1 MEIELMKK
9 DYQNFILEEQK
20 IITKYIFEGLSS
32 AQIAKKLN
40 YSTSTISNRIN
51 SLFAKYKVKT
61 RLEFVISILGEII
74 KIYKQNLKNS
84 KKEISELQ
92 KEKNRLKSIILDID
106 LYKNDKRKTNIILKK
121 ALTEL

>member
-9 DYQNFILEEQK
+9 NYQNFILEEQK

-32 AQIAKKLN
+32 SEIANKLN

-51 SLFAKYKVKT
+51 QLFKKYKVKT
-61 RLEFVISILGEII
+61 RLEFVISLLGEII
-74 KIYKQNLKNS
+74 KNYKHNLKIAKREN
-84 KKEISELQ
+84 IELE
-92 KEKNRLKSIILDID
+92 KEKSQLKAIIREIEIH
-106 LYKNDKRKTNIILKK
+106 KNDKRKTNIILKK